1 MEELEELYVRQKPL
15 NLKTVNKVT
24 VIGLGGIGSWVAL
37 DMALAGA
44 KTMILIDNDKI
55 ETTNLNRTPYKFT
68 QIGMFKTQA
77 MKDLII
83 ERRFETEVI
92 TFEKKLE
99 TLTKAE
105 LSKLRSSIIIDTRD
119 NLVELDVGI
128 KPDYYVRY
136 DGLSATIM
144 TELPDAAFTSGTRGY
159 NTVPSFIATP
169 QFLAALVTAIVF
181 TGYEFQHTKTFRNIL
196 EVIE

>member
-1 MEELEELYVRQKPL
+1 MMEEMYNRQKQL
-15 NLKTVNKVT
+15 NLMTVDKVA
-24 VIGLGGIGSWVAL
+24 VIGLGGIGSWIAL
-37 DMALAGA
+37 DMSLAGA
-44 KTMILIDNDKI
+44 ETVVLIDNDRI
-55 ETTNLNRTPYKFT
+55 EITNLNRTPYKFT

-77 MKDLII
+77 MKDLIL

-99 TLTKAE
+99 ALTKAE
-105 LSKLRSSIIIDTRD
+105 LSKLKNSMVIDTRD
-119 NLVELDVGI
+119 NLVNLDVGV

-144 TELPDAAFTSGTRGY
+144 TELPDPAFLSGDRGY

-181 TGYEFQHTKTFRNIL
+181 TGYEFHNTKTFGNML
-196 EVIE
+196 DVVK

>member
-1 MEELEELYVRQKPL
+1 MMEEIYNRQKQL
-15 NLKTVNKVT
+15 NLMTVDKVT
-24 VIGLGGIGSWVAL
+24 VIGLGGIGSWIAL
-37 DMALAGA
+37 DMSLAGA
-44 KTMILIDNDKI
+44 KTVVLIDNDRI

-77 MKDLII
+77 MKDLIL

-99 TLTKAE
+99 ALTKAE
-105 LSKLRSSIIIDTRD
+105 LSKLKNSVVIDTRD
-119 NLVELDVGI
+119 NLVNLDVGI
-128 KPDYYVRY
+128 KPNYYVRY

-144 TELPDAAFTSGTRGY
+144 TELPDPAFLSGDRGY
-159 NTVPSFIATP
+159 DIVPSFIATP

-181 TGYEFQHTKTFRNIL
+181 TGYEFHNTKTFENML
-196 EVIE
+196 EVVK

>member
-1 MEELEELYVRQKPL
+1 MEELEELYIRQKPL

-44 KTMILIDNDKI
+44 KTLILIDNDKI
-55 ETTNLNRTPYKFT
+55 ETTNLNRTPYKVT
-68 QIGMFKTQA
+68 QTGMFKTQA
-77 MKDLII
+77 MKDLIL
-83 ERRFETEVI
+83 ERRFDTEVI

-105 LSKLRSSIIIDTRD
+105 LSKLRSSVIIDTRD
-119 NLVELDVGI
+119 NLMNLDIGI
-128 KPDYYVRY
+128 KPDYYLRY

-144 TELPDAAFTSGTRGY
+144 TELPDSAFTSGTRGY

-169 QFLAALVTAIVF
+169 QFLAALVTAMVF
-181 TGYEFQHTKTFRNIL
+181 TGYEFQHTKTLKNML
-196 EVIE
+196 DVIS